1 MKLIKSCSFALLISL
16 AGAPLAAESAQ
27 NDETNLEIADAT
39 SEKDLLDLDQ
49 ELFEQVLSEEELR
62 SFSFFTFNYVGPNA
76 EIELPRTQYI
86 DSSIDSYEAT
96 YEQMPS
102 IWPRI
107 QKQFAMPNI
116 QNKRVRQYEAWY
128 RSNPEYVGRIYD
140 RSKLYLHHIIEEVER
155 RGIPGEIALLPM
167 IESAF
172 NPIAYSRAHAV
183 GLWQFIPSTGKNY
196 GLEQNWWEDR
206 RRDVIAS
213 TNAALDYL
221 QALHFEFQDW
231 QLALA
236 AYNMGENGLR
246 RAIAR
251 NKKRGRSVAYSNL
264 RIPRETRNYLPKLQA
279 IKNIIESP
287 NELESSLPHVADTPH
302 FERITIHEH
311 IDVAA
316 AAQFADLSIE
326 DFEMLNPSY
335 NRPVITSDGN
345 REILIP
351 ASRVETF
358 NKNVVSQASS
368 KLTWTTHKFAEGE
381 TLTDVAKKFNT
392 TVDALQKIN
401 GLKPYVPIKI
411 DQSILVPSRPNQTS
425 NLNDTWDLPEFSQ
438 PSSTYGKRIV
448 HKIKRG
454 DTLSGIATKYDV
466 SIEGIK
472 YWNRIKGNT
481 IIAGKTLVIY
491 KDFSIPRVSQMLEQ

>member
-1 MKLIKSCSFALLISL
+1 
-16 AGAPLAAESAQ
+16 
-27 NDETNLEIADAT
+27 
-39 SEKDLLDLDQ
+39 
-49 ELFEQVLSEEELR
+49 
-62 SFSFFTFNYVGPNA
+62 
-76 EIELPRTQYI
+76 
-86 DSSIDSYEAT
+86 
-96 YEQMPS
+96 
-102 IWPRI
+102 
-107 QKQFAMPNI
+107 
-116 QNKRVRQYEAWY
+116 
-128 RSNPEYVGRIYD
+128 
-140 RSKLYLHHIIEEVER
+140 
-155 RGIPGEIALLPM
+155 M

-246 RAIAR
+246 RAIAK

-264 RIPRETRNYLPKLQA
+264 RIPRETQNYLPKLQA

-381 TLTDVAKKFNT
+381 TLTDVAKQFNT

-411 DQSILVPSRPNQTS
+411 DQSILVPSKPNQTS

-454 DTLSGIATKYDV
+454 DTLSGIAAKYDV

-472 YWNRIKGNT
+472 YWNKIRGNT
-481 IIAGKTLVIY
+481 IIAGKKLVIY

>member
-1 MKLIKSCSFALLISL
+1 MKLIKLCSFVLLVSLTGAL
-16 AGAPLAAESAQ
+16 LAAELAQ
-27 NDETNLEIADAT
+27 KDEANAEIAGDT
-39 SEKDLLDLDQ
+39 SEKDILDLDD

-62 SFSFFTFNYVGPNA
+62 SFSFFSFNYVGPNA
-76 EIELPRTQYI
+76 EIEPPRIQYI
-86 DSSIDSYEAT
+86 DSSVESKNAA
-96 YEQMPS
+96 YEQTPS

-107 QKQFAMPNI
+107 KKQFAMPNI
-116 QNKRVRQYEAWY
+116 QNKRVQQYEAWY
-128 RSNPEYVGRIYD
+128 RSNPDYIGRIYN
-140 RSKLYLHHIIEEVER
+140 RSRLYLHHIIEEVER

-172 NPIAYSRAHAV
+172 NPIAYSSAHAV

-206 RRDVIAS
+206 RRDIVAS

-221 QALHFEFQDW
+221 QSLHFEFQDW

-251 NKKRGRSVAYSNL
+251 NKKRGQSADYSNL
-264 RIPRETRNYLPKLQA
+264 RIPKETQNYLPKLQA

-287 NELESSLPHVADTPH
+287 NELEISLPHVADTAH
-302 FERITIHEH
+302 FERIKIHEH

-316 AAQFADLSIE
+316 AAKFANLSIE

-351 ASRVETF
+351 VSKAETF
-358 NKNVVSQASS
+358 NKNVITQANS
-368 KLTWTTHKFAEGE
+368 KLTWTTHKFSDGE
-381 TLTDVAKKFNT
+381 TLTEVAEQFNT
-392 TVDALQKIN
+392 TVDTLQKIN

-411 DQSILVPSRPNQTS
+411 GQSILVPSRPNQTS
-425 NLNDTWDLPEFSQ
+425 NLNETWDLPEFSQ
-438 PSSTYGKRIV
+438 PSSTYGKRIT

-454 DTLSGIATKYDV
+454 DTLSKIAAKYDV
-466 SIEGIK
+466 SIEAIK
-472 YWNRIKGNT
+472 YWNKIKGNT
-481 IIAGKTLVIY
+481 IISGKMLVIY